1 VAEAV
6 DSIVAE
12 LIVKGVD
19 QYEANFNRASSAHL
33 KFGKT
38 LDALAATTFDLQ
50 AEGRKYK
57 AGADMISQ
65 AEEQTAQKVTRSRKA
80 RTEAVKKSDS
90 EEVAS
95 AKAAANAVTAAEK
108 QKQAAIAASERAEA
122 GFQAQQTKRAQN
134 RYYAMGPQMFE
145 ARAKEAW
152 ATDAAARAARPVRQ
166 LDISSPVLTRAAGFE
181 NGKNPFQAAADAF
194 GGSTAAQNAEMRA
207 TTAALAEKEAAAAQD
222 QAKAQREVNHAKL
235 DQFDIQRRLTV
246 AEGATKAEL
255 AQQVEWLRRIET
267 YKRGGLTETQAQ
279 LRAEKEIA
287 DMQAVQAEAEA
298 IRARAAP
305 SRLSGIGRNALRFGE
320 GAGLGRSFGSTATAA
335 GVGFAITGAAA
346 LEGISSSVDFAKQ
359 IKDTAD
365 ATGLTTRQVQVY
377 SAAAKQAGVSTDQFR
392 SGLGEL
398 NANLGKAKLGDEQTG
413 KAFKALGINIKAAGS
428 AGEVLPTIID
438 RLSKISDPAQRAAI
452 ETRLFG
458 EEGRRLDALLSGG
471 NQKINELADALIK
484 TGAVLSSSD
493 IQKLGE
499 TGQKLAQVKA
509 QLQVD
514 MAHVVAGNAEAII
527 SLSGAIATLTGE
539 VIQFLG
545 SNPGA
550 ALAIIG
556 ALGGGAV
563 GGFVGAAIG
572 AVSGYAAGEHLNQ
585 LSADQN
591 TDVKFRRAQL
601 KAALDDY
608 QSLKASAAGQVAPG
622 DTDILIG
629 NLHRST
635 SQAPNGG
642 TLETLGE
649 EVKRQAGLLNNAVAK
664 ARLARGQ
671 TDGDAFGKAVQKGQT
686 DAAALAKLFAPKGP
700 KGPSQEELER
710 QALQRQKQYESQ
722 LQNFQNE
729 ILRIN
734 EQMTG
739 DLAAR
744 AEIEDQLS
752 QRQRNQQIENI
763 ELQLKENLTRKG
775 VNKALEEKR
784 AAALK
789 GAAWDAEAARSA
801 EIEEKLRVDTIQQ
814 RNAMAQ
820 VRSQTAADL
829 ADSNS
834 GQDRTASDRRA
845 RALSDLDRQ
854 QEDERRNLQAQID
867 ALKPGDATAKP
878 LQERINALPQIYDN
892 RRQDAMRQNAG
903 PWAAY
908 VDELPRTGKE
918 IGESFE
924 KAAVSGVQTLN
935 DSLAQ
940 TAEKLTGL
948 HGLAG
953 QLLGDFIKIG
963 LQAVEAQIFGGGGGG
978 SGGGSG
984 IGGLFS
990 GIASLFG
997 GGGSGGGL
1005 QFVNSGNRSD
1015 FGFDAGSFSL
1025 AGARAGGGPVGAGKT
1040 YLVGEKGPELL
1051 RMGGGSGTI
1060 VPNHQITTVNPNAR
1074 AASGGQQNVVVVQPI
1089 HADFSGARTDEQ
1101 TMKQFQDYAD
1111 QKSDQAARTAIQV
1124 SGGQVPGIVKRQQT
1138 LRS

>member
-1 VAEAV
+1 MSAEAV
-6 DSIVAE
+6 DSIVAD
-12 LIVKGVD
+12 LIVRGID
-19 QYEANFNRASSAHL
+19 EYEARLARMKRAHEGALPSL
-33 KFGKT
+33 K
-38 LDALAATTFDLQ
+38 ALGEQSVVIEQAAQ
-50 AEGRKYK
+50 RYK
-57 AGADMISQ
+57 QGSDQIAQ
-65 AEEQTAQKVTRSRKA
+65 AEEKSAQRITRARKSRSDTAKKA
-80 RTEAVKKSDS
+80 DSDEA
-90 EEVAS
+90 AS
-95 AKAAANAVTAAEK
+95 AKATADAVAAAEK

-122 GFQAQQTKRAQN
+122 RFQAQQTKRAQN

-222 QAKAQREVNHAKL
+222 LAKAQREVNHAKL

-365 ATGLTTRQVQVY
+365 ATGLTTRQVQIY

-458 EEGRRLDALLSGG
+458 EEGRRLDSLLSGG
-471 NQKINELADALIK
+471 NQKINDLADALIK

-493 IQKLGE
+493 IQKLSE
-499 TGQKLAQVKA
+499 TSQKLAEVKA

-514 MAHVVAGNAEAII
+514 LAQVVAGNADAIT
-527 SLSGAIATLTGE
+527 SLAGAIGALTGE
-539 VIQFLG
+539 VLRFLG

-550 ALAIIG
+550 ALGIIG

-563 GGFVGAAIG
+563 GGLPGAAIG
-572 AVSGYAAGEHLNQ
+572 AVAGYATGEHLNQ
-585 LSADQN
+585 VSADQN

-608 QSLKASAAGQVAPG
+608 NALKVSASGGVAQG
-622 DTDILIG
+622 DTKLPLGLG

-642 TLETLGE
+642 TLESLGD
-649 EVKRQAGLLNNAVAK
+649 EVKRQAGLLDNAVAK
-664 ARLARGQ
+664 ARAARGKP
-671 TDGDAFGKAVQKGQT
+671 DGDAFNQAVQKGQS

-700 KGPSQEELER
+700 KGKSAETLQKEEEARQRRFNDQLADANARYLKAANDLSYGSEAQFKYQEDAIKAERDKRDADYRSQERSKQIDAGKAKELVAANDAAAAE
-710 QALQRQKQYESQ
+710 QLKVVALQRQVDAYNRLAASADRQYS
-722 LQNFQNE
+722 FQAE
-729 ILRIN
+729 ILSIQGAFADTSKQRLENAQKQIDLE
-734 EQMTG
+734 EQQTK
-739 DLAAR
+739 AR
-744 AEIEDQLS
+744 AFSTIFSIDPKVSDADREAAADDY
-752 QRQRNQQIENI
+752 RNAGTLADAQ
-763 ELQLKENLTRKG
+763 
-775 VNKALEEKR
+775 R
-784 AAALK
+784 AAARRQNETP
-789 GAAWDAEAARSA
+789 GQQYARSL
-801 EIEEKLRVDTIQQ
+801 KLTPDTIQSSEVKILEDF
-814 RNAMAQ
+814 N
-820 VRSQTAADL
+820 
-829 ADSNS
+829 N
-834 GQDRTASDRRA
+834 G
-845 RALSDLDRQ
+845 LDQ
-854 QEDERRNLQAQID
+854 SVSK
-867 ALKPGDATAKP
+867 ALK
-878 LQERINALPQIYDN
+878 
-892 RRQDAMRQNAG
+892 
-903 PWAAY
+903 
-908 VDELPRTGKE
+908 
-918 IGESFE
+918 
-924 KAAVSGVQTLN
+924 
-935 DSLAQ
+935 
-940 TAEKLTGL
+940 L
-948 HGLAG
+948 HG
-953 QLLGDFIKIG
+953 
-963 LQAVEAQIFGGGGGG
+963 IFGDIVNDLIDMAVKQALIAPLANSLFPTNG
-978 SGGGSG
+978 SGGSAAGGLFGTLGHFLG
-984 IGGLFS
+984 IGGKSSGGS
-990 GIASLFG
+990 GIASLSSLAGLPSTSDLSLIAGLPGFASG
-997 GGGSGGGL
+997 GGGVIGGNAGVDRNL
-1005 QFVNSGNRSD
+1005 LSINGQPVARVGKGEMLSISPNGVNG
-1015 FGFDAGSFSL
+1015 
-1025 AGARAGGGPVGAGKT
+1025 
-1040 YLVGEKGPELL
+1040 
-1051 RMGGGSGTI
+1051 
-1060 VPNHQITTVNPNAR
+1060 NAR
-1074 AASGGQQNVVVVQPI
+1074 AAAPQQGATNVYQTIQYQGAVDVADKAYVQQIAALQHQATKRAIVDSG
-1089 HADFSGARTDEQ
+1089 
-1101 TMKQFQDYAD
+1101 K
-1111 QKSDQAARTAIQV
+1111 
-1124 SGGQVPGIVKRQQT
+1124 QT
-1138 LRS
+1138 LAATPAVIQRKQTLGS